1 MKKIKKNIPKIDTQE
16 FLTRFKEFNRSNTIT
31 LFGMMKGI
39 TLSTFG
45 YVLLNN
51 LIKYGIVF
59 DGRSIIYIL
68 LGASFIAMILTYDS
82 AFFGSIFSS
91 SIPNS
96 ISTFSIFSLSC
107 FEFLIIVIL
116 LPIKNDS
123 FIQLTIE
130 EQVNYWFLF
139 FAFFNLSGALVQY
152 NETRILIKKEHFLE
166 IELQKLVESYK
177 KIDRTNLIM
186 AGISGLFYLGVYFCF
201 FSWKIKSI
209 ESQFA
214 LSLFALFILFSALI
228 SHHIQRR
235 KIIIDILKLND
246 NKAST

>member
-82 AFFGSIFSS
+82 AFLVPFFHLQFQIQLVRFQFLAFLAL
-91 SIPNS
+91 N
-96 ISTFSIFSLSC
+96 
-107 FEFLIIVIL
+107 FLIIVIL

-123 FIQLTIE
+123 FIQL
-130 EQVNYWFLF
+130 
-139 FAFFNLSGALVQY
+139 
-152 NETRILIKKEHFLE
+152 
-166 IELQKLVESYK
+166 LQSK
-177 KIDRTNLIM
+177 
-186 AGISGLFYLGVYFCF
+186 
-201 FSWKIKSI
+201 
-209 ESQFA
+209 
-214 LSLFALFILFSALI
+214 
-228 SHHIQRR
+228 
-235 KIIIDILKLND
+235 
-246 NKAST
+246 NK